1 MVENTGIEEFS
12 YEEKKVKSRVLTFRA
27 LWHLVLG
34 KMKREE
40 QRCLRGIH
48 LWGR

>member
-1 MVENTGIEEFS
+1 MLENTGIEEIS
-12 YEEKKVKSRVLTFRA
+12 YEEKKVKSRVLIFRA

-40 QRCLRGIH
+40 QRCLGGIH